1 MTTGRAHFAPQGHTF
16 NKFGRGLLVDA
27 TYQIVKALGLVL
39 SDKKIFKVLISKIY
53 F

>member
-1 MTTGRAHFAPQGHTF
+1 MTPGRAHFLPQGHNF
-16 NKFGRGLLVDA
+16 NKLGRGLLVDA
-27 TYQIVKALGLVL
+27 THQILKALGLVL